1 VRSSSV
7 LAIPILALCAAT
19 TAHAEQ
25 RAVELTPRFAA
36 NKPLTVEV
44 RNLSKLPVTL
54 TEVTLHMASGA
65 NAASCTFALPQA
77 VAVDP
82 AGMKVI
88 TLGNN
93 KDVLRCIPHPVTRQA
108 SVITNRDLPRL
119 APRQRLIG
127 SPVLHPT
134 DVTYKMDIG
143 KHTLADKTTWHFAVE

>member
-1 VRSSSV
+1 V
-7 LAIPILALCAAT
+7 LCAAT
-19 TAHAEQ
+19 AAHAEQ

-54 TEVTLHMASGA
+54 TEVTLHMATGA
-65 NAASCTFALPQA
+65 SAAGCTFALPGP

-82 AGMKVI
+82 AGMQVV
-88 TLGNN
+88 TLGANR
-93 KDVLRCIPHPVTRQA
+93 DVLRCIPHPVTKQA
-108 SVITNRDLPRL
+108 SVIANRDLPRL

-134 DVTYKMDIG
+134 DVSYKLTIG
-143 KHTLADKTTWHFAVE
+143 KHTLADQTTWHFAVE